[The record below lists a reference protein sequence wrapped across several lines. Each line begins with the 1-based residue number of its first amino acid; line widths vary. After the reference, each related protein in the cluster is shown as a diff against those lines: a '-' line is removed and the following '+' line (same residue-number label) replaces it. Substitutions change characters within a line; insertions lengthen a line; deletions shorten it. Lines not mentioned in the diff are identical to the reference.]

1 MKKEFQKEIGGIYRL
16 KIPFENLYTSVFL
29 LQTAN
34 GNILVD
40 CATSSQDVDERIEPA
55 LEKMG
60 LTFSEIDCVIVTH
73 EHSDH
78 AGGLP
83 RILQKNPNV
92 CVARTIQ
99 QINGI
104 EIYSM
109 HGHTKDF
116 VGVFEPNSKTLISGD
131 GLQGAG
137 VGKYRCSLESKEE
150 YLKTIAK
157 IEQDER
163 IENLLFSHEY
173 EPWYKNGVF
182 GKEAVKKALKDC
194 KNYV

>member
-1 MKKEFQKEIGGIYRL
+1 MKKEFIKEIGEIYRL

-29 LQTAN
+29 LLTD
-34 GNILVD
+34 GKYTLVD
-40 CATSSQDVDERIEPA
+40 CATSSQDVDEWIEPA
-55 LEKMG
+55 LKKLG
-60 LTFSEIDCVIVTH
+60 LRFSEIDCVIVTH

-92 CVARTIQ
+92 CVMRTVQ
-99 QINGI
+99 KMNGI
-104 EIYSM
+104 EICSM

-116 VGVFEPNSKTLISGD
+116 VGIFEPNSKTLISGD

-150 YLKTIAK
+150 YLKTIEK

-163 IENLLFSHEY
+163 IENILFSHAY
-173 EPWYKNGVF
+173 EPWYKNGSF
-182 GKEAVKKALKDC
+182 GREAVKQVLKDC
-194 KNYV
+194 KKYV